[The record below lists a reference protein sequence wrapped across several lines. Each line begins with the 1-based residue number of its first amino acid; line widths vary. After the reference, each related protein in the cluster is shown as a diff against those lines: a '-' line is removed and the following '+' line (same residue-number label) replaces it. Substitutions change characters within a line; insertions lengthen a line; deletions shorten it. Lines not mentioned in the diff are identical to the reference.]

1 MTRNRRWLIV
11 VGVAAIAAVLGLSGC
26 GSWRGLN
33 SLSLPGSAG
42 GGPGSYTIQ
51 AEMPD
56 IANLQQNS
64 RVRVND
70 ATVGHVT
77 KIELKG
83 WHALLTM
90 RIDRDVDLPAN
101 ATATLGQT
109 SLLGSVHVE
118 LAPPKDVPPEG
129 KLTDGSLIALSRG
142 AIYPT
147 TEQTLSAVSLLLNG
161 GGIGEIQDIT
171 RELSVAFTG
180 RAGDLRE
187 LLHQLDG
194 FVTYLNDQKDD
205 ILAAAESLN
214 NLVEQ
219 LAAEKP
225 VVDKALKTIPDA
237 LAVLNDERNT
247 LTDALDQFGKFAAL
261 AADSV
266 NQTKENLVKELKD
279 LGPVLE
285 SLANAGK
292 DLTRS
297 LDFYST
303 FPFPKPTLSKW
314 LRGDY
319 ANLTAVIDLTLSRLD
334 ASFFTGTRFEGELT
348 ELELQ
353 WGRTIGQMPSP
364 YTARN
369 PLVVPYHFDQGP

>member
-1 MTRNRRWLIV
+1 